1 MKTNNYNL
9 LSKVQYI
16 YTHVTVTVN
25 NTGLEQSLV
34 DVSEETKSLN
44 EQLKKKDDKIKHLVE
59 DSKSN
64 VQQYT
69 YTQYNCCTDRNYR
82 AIGERERDERRYY
95 CIS

>member
-9 LSKVQYI
+9 LSKVHYI

-34 DVSEETKSLN
+34 VVSEETKSLN
-44 EQLKKKDDKIKHLVE
+44 EQLKKKDDKIKRLVE

-69 YTQYNCCTDRNYR
+69 YT
-82 AIGERERDERRYY
+82 I
-95 CIS
+95 